1 VLLKNWLYNNK
12 KQFSYKA
19 ATLLS
24 CCFVVL
30 CLTNTAQIN
39 MVKNPSF
46 ENISACPNFYNQI
59 KLATGWDTL
68 KSGGGGGP
76 DMFNNCANPSTNY
89 GVPTNLYGISYQIP
103 KSGMTYSNMSWYI
116 TSPATHLREYIQT
129 ELLQPLVTGRTY
141 CVKFYVSLSNRS
153 RYSIDELGAYFDD
166 GSIYAPY
173 YAPALVNPQIK
184 SPTGVFY
191 SDTLNWMK
199 VEGLYTATANHS
211 YLTLG
216 NFKSQAATNYT
227 VAYPSSTSIVAD
239 YYTDDVSV
247 IDVTTPAYAG
257 RDTLLCTNDSVFL
270 GRTPEIGLDCQWFNN
285 SNVIGEGAGIWVKP
299 SNTQTY
305 IVKQDLC
312 GIIDY
317 DTVTVAI
324 NPTCFVGINELN
336 KQTTFEVYPNPTN
349 SILNIKSNNQ
359 QLQNA
364 TIEIKNTLGQIV
376 YMDVYAHQ
384 INISYLP
391 SGIYFI
397 ILNNKESKRTIKF
410 VKD

>member
-1 VLLKNWLYNNK
+1 MKRFVFIILIL
-12 KQFSYKA
+12 FS
-19 ATLLS
+19 
-24 CCFVVL
+24 FVA
-30 CLTNTAQIN
+30 NQQAQIN
-39 MVKNPSF
+39 LVKNPSF
-46 ENISACPNFYNQI
+46 ENLSSCNINYNQI
-59 KLATGWDTL
+59 KSAIGWDTL
-68 KSGGGGGP
+68 KMGGGGGP
-76 DMFNNCANPSTNY
+76 EVFNACANPNVNF
-89 GVPTNLYGISYQIP
+89 GVPVNTYGISYQIA
-103 KSGMTYSNMSWYI
+103 KSGNSYSNMSWFV
-116 TSPATHLREYIQT
+116 SPTILREYIQT
-129 ELLQPLVTGRTY
+129 QLLNPIVIGNTY
-141 CVKFYVSLSNRS
+141 CVKFYVSLNNRS
-153 RYSIDELGAYFDD
+153 QFAIDELGAYFDD

-173 YAPALVNPQIK
+173 YAPAIFNPQVK

-199 VEGLYTATANHS
+199 VEGLFTATANHT

-227 VAYPSSTSIVAD
+227 VAYPTNTSIVAE

-247 IDVTTPAYAG
+247 IDVATPAYAG

-317 DTVTVAI
+317 DTVVVSI
-324 NPTCFVGINELN
+324 DPTCFVGIDELDEEN
-336 KQTTFEVYPNPTN
+336 NFDIYPNPTN
-349 SILNIKSNNQ
+349 SILNIKSHNQ
-359 QLQNA
+359 QLQNT

-376 YMDVYAHQ
+376 YFDVYAPQ
-384 INISYLP
+384 INISDLP

-397 ILNNKESKRTIKF
+397 TLNHKESRRTIKF

>member
-1 VLLKNWLYNNK
+1 MLSKNWLYNNK
-12 KQFSYKA
+12 KLFKFKA

-24 CCFVVL
+24 CCFIVL
-30 CLTNTAQIN
+30 YQTSLAQIN
-39 MVKNPSF
+39 LVKNPSF
-46 ENISACPNFYNQI
+46 ENISACPSMGNNI
-59 KLATGWDTL
+59 KQAIGWDTL
-68 KSGGGGGP
+68 KMGGGGGP
-76 DMFNNCANPSTNY
+76 ELFNSCANQNF
-89 GVPTNLYGISYQIP
+89 GVPVNIFGISYQLAKTGI
-103 KSGMTYSNMSWYI
+103 SYSSMSWLNI
-116 TSPATHLREYIQT
+116 PLVDREYIQT
-129 ELLQPLVTGRTY
+129 QLIQQLVAGKTY
-141 CVKFYVSLSNRS
+141 CVKFYVSLTNRS
-153 RYSIDELGAYFDD
+153 QYAIDELGAYFDD

-173 YAPALVNPQIK
+173 YAPAIVNPQVK

-191 SDTLNWMK
+191 CDTLNWMK
-199 VEGLYTATANHS
+199 VEGLYTATANHT

-227 VAYPSSTSIVAD
+227 VAYPTNTSIVAE

-247 IDVTTPAYAG
+247 IDVATPAYAG

-317 DTVTVAI
+317 DTVVVSI
-324 NPTCFVGINELN
+324 DPTCFVGVKEQY
-336 KQTTFEVYPNPTN
+336 KQTGFEIYPNPAN

-364 TIEIKNTLGQIV
+364 RIEIKNTLGQVV
-376 YMDVYAHQ
+376 YVGVYSDQIDVS
-384 INISYLP
+384 NLP
-391 SGIYFI
+391 QGIYFI
-397 ILNNKESKRTIKF
+397 TINKKESKQTIKF

>member
-1 VLLKNWLYNNK
+1 MKRFVFILLIL
-12 KQFSYKA
+12 F
-19 ATLLS
+19 
-24 CCFVVL
+24 CFAS
-30 CLTNTAQIN
+30 NQQAQIN
-39 MVKNPSF
+39 LVKNPSF
-46 ENISACPNFYNQI
+46 ETITACPNVGNQI

-76 DMFNNCANPSTNY
+76 EVFNNCANPNNNLGVPLNVY
-89 GVPTNLYGISYQIP
+89 GVSFQIP
-103 KSGMTYSNMSWYI
+103 KTGVSYSLMSWFI
-116 TSPATHLREYIQT
+116 TPLIQREYIQT
-129 ELLQPLVTGRTY
+129 QLLQPLVTGRTY

-153 RYSIDELGAYFDD
+153 RYAIDELGAYFDD

-173 YAPALVNPQIK
+173 YAPAIVNPQVK

-247 IDVTTPAYAG
+247 IDAATPAYAG

-285 SNVIGEGAGIWVKP
+285 NIQIAEGAGIWVKP

-364 TIEIKNTLGQIV
+364 TIEIKNTLGQLV
-376 YMDVYAHQ
+376 YFDIYAPQ

-397 ILNNKESKRTIKF
+397 TLINKESRRTIKF

>member
-1 VLLKNWLYNNK
+1 MKRFVFIILIL
-12 KQFSYKA
+12 F
-19 ATLLS
+19 
-24 CCFVVL
+24 CFVA
-30 CLTNTAQIN
+30 NQQAQIN
-39 MVKNPSF
+39 LVKNPSF
-46 ENISACPNFYNQI
+46 ENISACPSMGNNI
-59 KLATGWDTL
+59 KQAIGWDTL
-68 KSGGGGGP
+68 KMGGGGGP
-76 DMFNNCANPSTNY
+76 EVFNSCANPNNY
-89 GVPTNLYGISYQIP
+89 FGVPTNLFGISYQVSKTGI
-103 KSGMTYSNMSWYI
+103 SYSSMSWFI
-116 TSPATHLREYIQT
+116 TPTIQIEYIQT
-129 ELLQPLVTGRTY
+129 QLLNPMVIGNTY
-141 CVKFYVSLSNRS
+141 CVKFYVSLTNRS
-153 RYSIDELGAYFDD
+153 QYAIDELSAYFDD

-173 YAPALVNPQIK
+173 YAPVIVNPQVK

-199 VEGLYTATANHS
+199 VEGLYTATANHT

-227 VAYPSSTSIVAD
+227 VAYPTNTSIVAE

-247 IDVTTPAYAG
+247 IDIATPAYAG

-285 SNVIGEGAGIWVKP
+285 SNIIGEGAGIWVKP
-299 SNTQTY
+299 SNTQSY

-312 GIIDY
+312 GIVDY

-336 KQTTFEVYPNPTN
+336 KQTTFEVYPNPSN

-397 ILNNKESKRTIKF
+397 TLNHKETKRTIKF

>member
-1 VLLKNWLYNNK
+1 MLLKNWLYNNK

-24 CCFVVL
+24 CCFVAL

-39 MVKNPSF
+39 LVKNPSF
-46 ENISACPNFYNQI
+46 ENISACPSMGNNI
-59 KLATGWDTL
+59 KQAIGWDTL
-68 KSGGGGGP
+68 KMGGGGGP
-76 DMFNNCANPSTNY
+76 ELFNACANPNVNF
-89 GVPTNLYGISYQIP
+89 GVPINTFGISYQLA
-103 KSGMTYSNMSWYI
+103 KTGSSYSNMSWFV
-116 TSPATHLREYIQT
+116 SPTIQREYIQT
-129 ELLQPLVTGRTY
+129 QLLNPMVIGNTY
-141 CVKFYVSLSNRS
+141 CVKFYVSLNNRS
-153 RYSIDELGAYFDD
+153 QYAIDEMGAYFDD
-166 GSIYAPY
+166 GSVYAPY
-173 YAPALVNPQIK
+173 YAPALVNPQVK

-199 VEGLYTATANHS
+199 VEGLYTATANHT

-227 VAYPSSTSIVAD
+227 VAFPTNTSIVAE

-247 IDVTTPAYAG
+247 IDAATPAYAG

-285 SNVIGEGAGIWVKP
+285 SNIIGEGAGIWVKP
-299 SNTQTY
+299 SNTQSY

-324 NPTCFVGINELN
+324 NPTCFVGINEFD
-336 KQTTFEVYPNPTN
+336 KQNSFDIYPNPTN
-349 SILNIKSNNQ
+349 SILNIKSNYQ

-364 TIEIKNTLGQIV
+364 TIEIKNTLGQLV
-376 YMDVYAHQ
+376 YFDVYLPQ

-397 ILNNKESKRTIKF
+397 TLNHKETKRTIKF